1 MPSTGP
7 QTVTR
12 EDSALRRDDFAVVR
26 PIQTRWADIDTYS
39 HVNNAV
45 HYELMDTAVNGW
57 LMEAT
62 GADIRQLDA
71 VGWVVETSCRYLA
84 QLHFPTVVDVGIAL
98 ARLGRTSVTYRLAL
112 FGDAGAPIALGRFV
126 HVYVGRTDH
135 RPAPI
140 PEAVRRALET
150 LGADRTGSEQQQA
163 GAPDPGPAPAA
174 PQSPT
179 SHRQG

>member
-1 MPSTGP
+1 MPISGP

-12 EDSALRRDDFAVVR
+12 EDSAVRRDDFVVVR

-84 QLHFPTVVDVGIAL
+84 QLHFPTTVDVGIAL
-98 ARLGRTSVTYRLAL
+98 SRLGRTSVAYRLAL
-112 FGDAGAPIALGRFV
+112 FGEDAAPIAVGRFV

-140 PEAVRRALET
+140 PPAVRQALET
-150 LGADRTGSEQQQA
+150 LGDDLTPAERPP
-163 GAPDPGPAPAA
+163 GAPDPGPDADAA
-174 PQSPT
+174 QPST
-179 SHRQG
+179 SHRRG

>member
-1 MPSTGP
+1 MPITGP

-12 EDSALRRDDFAVVR
+12 EDSAVRRDDFAVVR

-98 ARLGRTSVTYRLAL
+98 TRLGRTSVAYRLAL
-112 FGDAGAPIALGRFV
+112 FGEAAAPIAVGRFV
-126 HVYVGRTDH
+126 HVYVGRGDH
-135 RPAPI
+135 QPAPI
-140 PEAVRRALET
+140 PPAVRRALET
-150 LGADRTGSEQQQA
+150 LGDDRAASQRPPGAPGPGPEA
-163 GAPDPGPAPAA
+163 GATQP
-174 PQSPT
+174 ST
-179 SHRQG
+179 SHRRG